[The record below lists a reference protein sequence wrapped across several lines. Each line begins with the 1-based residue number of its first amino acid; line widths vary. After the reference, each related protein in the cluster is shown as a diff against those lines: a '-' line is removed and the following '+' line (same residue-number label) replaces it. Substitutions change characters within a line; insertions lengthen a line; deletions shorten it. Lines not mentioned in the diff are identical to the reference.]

1 MTDNIGK
8 VTQVIGPVVDIQF
21 EGDLPNIL
29 DGLEIDNSGERLVL
43 EVAQHLGE
51 KTVRAIA
58 MSATDGLVRGKEVK
72 ATGKPISVPVG
83 PEMLGRIVNVIGEPV
98 DERLSLIHI

>member
-1 MTDNIGK
+1 MTDNTGK

-43 EVAQHLGE
+43 EVAQHL
-51 KTVRAIA
+51 
-58 MSATDGLVRGKEVK
+58 
-72 ATGKPISVPVG
+72 
-83 PEMLGRIVNVIGEPV
+83 
-98 DERLSLIHI
+98 SLIHISEPTRPY